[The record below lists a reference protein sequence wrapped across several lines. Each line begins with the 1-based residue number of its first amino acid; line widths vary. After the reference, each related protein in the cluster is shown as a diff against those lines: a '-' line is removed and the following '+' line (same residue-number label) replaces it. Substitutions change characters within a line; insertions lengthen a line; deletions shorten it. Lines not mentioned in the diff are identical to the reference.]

1 MGTSASNRD
10 TSIDLDAAR
19 DWVVAHSR
27 ALLIG
32 GAVVVVAVAGVLF
45 ARQSAAL
52 RSQRAETAYVT
63 AQGTYYSGNPT
74 QARTDLEALASRYP
88 GTNGGTQGAM
98 LLAQILY
105 NEGKHDDGIKRLTSA
120 ESSAPRQFASAIEE
134 LIAAGYADSKRPDQA
149 AEHYL
154 KAAEKSPFPAEQDRF
169 KADAARVLAAAGKTD
184 QARSIWEKL
193 AASPESPSSNEA
205 RLRLGE
211 LDAKPASPQ

>member
-1 MGTSASNRD
+1 MGTPVSNRD
-10 TSIDLDAAR
+10 SAVDVDAIR
-19 DWVVAHSR
+19 DWVVAHNR

-45 ARQSAAL
+45 SRQSAAL
-52 RSQRAETAYVT
+52 RSQRAELAYVT

-74 QARTDLEALASRYP
+74 QARTDLEALATRYP

-105 NEGKHDDGIKRLTSA
+105 NDGKHDDGIKRLTDA
-120 ESSAPRQFASAIEE
+120 RGTAPRQFASAIEE
-134 LIAAGYADSKRPDQA
+134 LIAAGYADSKRPDQS

-154 KAAEKSPFPAEQDRF
+154 KAAEKSPYPAEQDRF
-169 KADAARVLAAAGKTD
+169 KADAARVLAAAGKTN
-184 QARSIWEKL
+184 QAKAIWEKL
-193 AASPESPSSNEA
+193 AASQVSPSSNEA

-211 LDAKPASPQ
+211 IDAKPASP